1 MKFIKN
7 NLIPLILGVISLVAV
22 ISLFYPIRAWAAK
35 LRTHMTNKLDDLV
48 QVHNLLVYRAD
59 IPGQKPHYG
68 PINNDLI
75 KLNELVQSRMKEQA
89 RRLRE
94 YVEEANAARRVIFPR
109 GLGNTPVP
117 LLLGKPERG
126 LLPVTRASLVLTGNF
141 RRDYRRIFR
150 PNWHSN
156 QSWLVRLDAGMP
168 PSLGLISRKVKSRLA
183 QMRMNMPE
191 NMIQQQGDE
200 QSKKLERQ
208 IAKALIYDAAAR
220 CRIYADTQSFQ
231 ERDFIKSSRVVP
243 SASQIYEAFV
253 DCWLQDDVVRAIEA
267 TNTGSLNVGDSP
279 VKRLIHITVGS
290 SAASAMG
297 IAAPGPASGG
307 EMVPSGNL
315 FVGAGQVVSGQPQG
329 GPPQFGPQFPG
340 GPGGFQPPANMPFM
354 PQPGMQPNSNGAP
367 AGPATL
373 TGHTGNKIYQVTYI
387 AISVVIDPTKLNDFI
402 EQLYRQNNG
411 YTVVDVHLHSISP
424 IQAAGNG
431 YIYGKVAVVRADV
444 LVEALLFNKW
454 NAAIMPAN
462 YRAALGITVPQK

>member
-1 MKFIKN
+1 MKFIKS

-22 ISLFYPIRAWAAK
+22 ISLFYPIKAWAAK

-68 PINNDLI
+68 PISNDLI

-89 RRLRE
+89 KRLRE
-94 YVEEANAARRVIFPR
+94 YVEEANAARRVIFPQ
-109 GLGNTPVP
+109 GLGHTPVP

-150 PNWHSN
+150 TNWRSN
-156 QSWLVRLDAGMP
+156 RSWLVRLDAGMP
-168 PSLGLISRKVKSRLA
+168 PSLGLIARKVKSRLA
-183 QMRMNMPE
+183 QMRMDMPE
-191 NMIQQQGDE
+191 NMIRQQGDA

-208 IAKALIYDAAAR
+208 IAKALVYDTAAR

-267 TNTGSLNVGDSP
+267 ANAGSLNVGESP
-279 VKRLIHITVGS
+279 VKRLIHITVGAD
-290 SAASAMG
+290 AASAMG
-297 IAAPGPASGG
+297 GATPGAAPGG

-315 FVGAGQVVSGQPQG
+315 FVGAGQIGSGQPQG
-329 GPPQFGPQFPG
+329 GRRQFGMPFQG
-340 GPGGFQPPANMPFM
+340 GPGGSQPPINMPFM
-354 PQPGMQPNSNGAP
+354 PQPGMMPNSNSAST
-367 AGPATL
+367 GPETL
-373 TGHTGNKIYQVTYI
+373 TGHRGGKLYQVTYI
-387 AISVVIDPTKLNDFI
+387 AISLVIDPTKLNDFI
-402 EQLYRQNNG
+402 AQLYRQNNG
-411 YTVVDVHLHSISP
+411 YTVVDMRLRSVSP
-424 IQAAGNG
+424 IQAASNG
-431 YIYGKVAVVRADV
+431 YIYGKVAVVRADI

-454 NAAIMPAN
+454 NAAIMPAD
-462 YRAALGITVPQK
+462 YRAALGITVSRK